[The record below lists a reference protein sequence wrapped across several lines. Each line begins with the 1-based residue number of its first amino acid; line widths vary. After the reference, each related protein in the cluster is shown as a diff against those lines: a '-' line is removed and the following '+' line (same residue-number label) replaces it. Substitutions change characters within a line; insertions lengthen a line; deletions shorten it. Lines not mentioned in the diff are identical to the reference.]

1 MKSGIDFLRAQVDSA
16 LSLHASLIQSMDS
29 HESEASDP
37 RYRDLC
43 ERHLPHMRE
52 HQRLLTDLQGELGA
66 PTASAPASIA
76 RAIGQTAGSAA
87 GIIRSLA
94 DAPVSDYER
103 LASDLDLVRRLE
115 VVFKTFRDA
124 GRSMKIDRLAR
135 LGEIAERHHDDY
147 SADAKRL
154 LLQMFVERVQ
164 GAADILR
171 SVAADS
177 RADFR
182 IS

>member
-1 MKSGIDFLRAQVDSA
+1 MKSGIDFLKAQVASA
-16 LSLHASLIQSMDS
+16 ISTHASLIQSMDS

-52 HQRLLTDLQGELGA
+52 HQRLLVELQSELGA
-66 PTASAPASIA
+66 PTQSAPASIA
-76 RAIGQTAGSAA
+76 RAIGQTAGTAA
-87 GIIRSLA
+87 GMIQSLA

-103 LASDLDLVRRLE
+103 LASDLDHARRLE
-115 VVFKTFRDA
+115 VVFKTFRDG
-124 GRSMKIDRLAR
+124 GRSMKIDRLAK

-171 SVAADS
+171 TAADS